1 MSEIDFQRNQELTK
15 WFEESLKVIYSR
27 EVVGA
32 CVAAIDDEGN
42 VFTGYYHADAQ
53 TKAVFAHNINADAM
67 LDVVLNNARMVKE
80 AIDDLEDDDRR

>member
-15 WFEESLKVIYSR
+15 WFEESLKAIYSR

-32 CVAAIDDEGN
+32 CVVAIDDDGD
-42 VFTGYYHADAQ
+42 VLTGYYRADAQ

-67 LDVVLNNARMVKE
+67 LDVVLNNVRMVKE